1 MLNLW
6 AIISFVYL
14 WEANLSEALTMTCL
28 DRSIAVWSLAFL
40 ALCLCVCYIS
50 LMQWEHQCVQANPS
64 KPKGY
69 KIFSKMVNWTER
81 SKSVRVNAHTPA
93 CLTTNYGLYAANEID
108 SRHLIMDK
116 LIVTK
121 SVDTHKKN
129 RRTRAHDK
137 HSNQI
142 KIQQIHSNPKPHE
155 RTKHHRR
162 TLFSSSSS
170 FSLWRIRVLS
180 LFHANFTQLYAK
192 CNIWLVA
199 RSFSAL
205 ICSILKIQYRTDK
218 RTAHTIYTSHSPK
231 YKHFTSTLMMLR
243 NEYEPLTQ
251 REKLNS

>member
-1 MLNLW
+1 MGGQFEW
-6 AIISFVYL
+6 SSDDDMFGSI
-14 WEANLSEALTMTCL
+14 
-28 DRSIAVWSLAFL
+28 DRCVIVAFSRVVSM
-40 ALCLCVCYIS
+40 CLCVCYIS

-142 KIQQIHSNPKPHE
+142 KIQQIHSNHKPMNGPNIIGVHCFLLLLLFPSGE
-155 RTKHHRR
+155 YVCFHYSMPISHNCMQNVIFGWFLVRSPPRSARYWRYNIEQINELH
-162 TLFSSSSS
+162 TL
-170 FSLWRIRVLS
+170 
-180 LFHANFTQLYAK
+180 
-192 CNIWLVA
+192 
-199 RSFSAL
+199 
-205 ICSILKIQYRTDK
+205 
-218 RTAHTIYTSHSPK
+218 YTSHSPK

-243 NEYEPLTQ
+243 NEYEPLTH